1 MRKEMERMS
10 LNDVEKAYRLGGV
23 NREEVIEYLRAW
35 NQGPVFTQAFLRDDI
50 MGIIN
55 MDPERIPA
63 YLAGS
68 ADECGVRGRK
78 RPDLLA
84 ERDLPLKGEER

>member
-1 MRKEMERMS
+1 MERMS

-23 NREEVIEYLRAW
+23 KREEVIEYLRAW
-35 NQGPVFTQAFLRDDI
+35 NQGQVFTQAFLRDDI

-63 YLAGS
+63 YLAPL

-78 RPDLLA
+78 RPDSAA
-84 ERDLPLKGEER
+84 ERDLPLKGKER